1 MTDTSPLRPPTD
13 RVAAKMEDWQR
24 GLAALGAVI
33 ALVYG
38 GILGWRENSDGIA
51 TAAAFAVGLL
61 FAILAL
67 TGILPASIEVGDVEL
82 KLEQARQQGKVEGE
96 TLGMAQGAIK
106 IGEVAALR
114 DPSDVLQEM
123 TAALPA
129 EAPDELKQRARE
141 AIEKA
146 VDVTATAAAAK
157 PDDWHQQAE
166 GARQGLR
173 DAHSNVG

>member
-1 MTDTSPLRPPTD
+1 
-13 RVAAKMEDWQR
+13 
-24 GLAALGAVI
+24 
-33 ALVYG
+33 
-38 GILGWRENSDGIA
+38 
-51 TAAAFAVGLL
+51 
-61 FAILAL
+61 
-67 TGILPASIEVGDVEL
+67 
-82 KLEQARQQGKVEGE
+82 
-96 TLGMAQGAIK
+96 
-106 IGEVAALR
+106 
-114 DPSDVLQEM
+114 M